1 MNRKLATLILVSGL
15 LASTVTLA
23 SGNAARGEEKAKTVC
38 AACHGAHGESAGP
51 DFPKLAGQ
59 PVDYIEAALHHY
71 KGGVRRKNPIMMG
84 MAAGLS
90 DQDIADLAM
99 WFSSQQGL
107 YTKY

>member
-1 MNRKLATLILVSGL
+1 MNRTIASLVLCAGLVVSTTSLAG
-15 LASTVTLA
+15 
-23 SGNAARGEEKAKTVC
+23 GNPARGEEKAKAVC

-59 PVDYIEAALHHY
+59 PVDYLEAALHHY
-71 KGGVRRKNPIMMG
+71 KGGVRRKNAIMMG

-90 DQDIADLAM
+90 DQDIADVAA

>member
-1 MNRKLATLILVSGL
+1 MNRIITTLLLVSGL
-15 LASTVTLA
+15 LLLQSAHA
-23 SGNAARGEEKAKTVC
+23 SGDATRGEEKAKTVC

-59 PVDYIEAALHHY
+59 PQDYIEHALKHY
-71 KGGVRRKNPIMMG
+71 KGGVRRKNAIMMG

-90 DQDIADLAM
+90 EQDIADLAA